1 MNIKEVVKDENVLA
15 LLLDTT
21 VNGITLS
28 DPNQED
34 NPIIYA
40 NAAFEKISGY
50 SSEES
55 IGKNCRFLQGKDK
68 NQANVRKI
76 KEAVAERRP
85 IRTDI
90 VNYRKDGKRFYNE
103 ISISPIYDKQGDLI
117 YFLGIQ
123 HDVTE
128 KVLAQQEIARI
139 NKRLGALY
147 VGFGIC
153 IVLVLGMAT
162 WGLVIGS

>member
-1 MNIKEVVKDENVLA
+1 MNITEVVKDENVLA

-34 NPIIYA
+34 NPIVYA

-68 NQANVRKI
+68 GQVNVKKI

-90 VNYRKDGKRFYNE
+90 VNYRKDGKLFYNE
-103 ISISPIYDKQGDLI
+103 ISISPIYNKQDELI

-128 KVLAQQEIARI
+128 KVLAQKEIARI
-139 NKRLGALY
+139 NKRLGGLY
-147 VGFGIC
+147 VGLGIC
-153 IVLVLGMAT
+153 IFLLLGMAT
-162 WGLVIGS
+162 WALVTGS

>member
-1 MNIKEVVKDENVLA
+1 MNITEVVKDENVLA

-28 DPNQED
+28 DPNKAD
-34 NPIIYA
+34 NPIVYS
-40 NAAFEKISGY
+40 NAAFERISGY

-55 IGKNCRFLQGKDK
+55 IGKNCRFLQGED
-68 NQANVRKI
+68 NGQANVKKI
-76 KEAVAERRP
+76 KEAVSERKP

-90 VNYRKDGKRFYNE
+90 VNYRKDGERFYNE
-103 ISISPIYDKQGDLI
+103 ISISPIYNEAGDLI
-117 YFLGIQ
+117 YYLGIQ

-147 VGFGIC
+147 LGLGVC
-153 IVLVLGMAT
+153 ITILLGMAA
-162 WGLVIGS
+162 WALSIGA

>member
-1 MNIKEVVKDENVLA
+1 MNITEVVKDENVLA

-34 NPIIYA
+34 NPIVYA
-40 NAAFEKISGY
+40 NAAFEKISRY

-68 NQANVRKI
+68 GQVNVKKI

-90 VNYRKDGKRFYNE
+90 VNYRKDGKLF
-103 ISISPIYDKQGDLI
+103 
-117 YFLGIQ
+117 
-123 HDVTE
+123 
-128 KVLAQQEIARI
+128 
-139 NKRLGALY
+139 
-147 VGFGIC
+147 
-153 IVLVLGMAT
+153 
-162 WGLVIGS
+162 

>member
-1 MNIKEVVKDENVLA
+1 MNIKEVVKDESVLG

-34 NPIIYA
+34 NPIVYA

-50 SSEES
+50 SSAETV
-55 IGKNCRFLQGKDK
+55 GKNCRFLQGKDK
-68 NQANVRKI
+68 GQVHVKNI
-76 KEAVAERRP
+76 KEAIEERRP

-90 VNYRKDGKRFYNE
+90 INHTKDGKLFYNE
-103 ISISPIYDKQGDLI
+103 LSISPIYNQGGDLI

-123 HDVTE
+123 HDITD
-128 KVLAQQEIARI
+128 KVLHEMEIARFNTKI
-139 NKRLGALY
+139 GAAYAML
-147 VGFGIC
+147 GIC
-153 IVLVLGMAT
+153 IVIIFGMGT